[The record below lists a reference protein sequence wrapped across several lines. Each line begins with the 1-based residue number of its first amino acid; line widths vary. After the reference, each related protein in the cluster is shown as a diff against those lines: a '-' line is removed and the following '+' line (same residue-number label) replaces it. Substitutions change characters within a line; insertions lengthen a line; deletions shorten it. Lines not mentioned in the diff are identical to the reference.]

1 MKLLIDCDYI
11 VYKCCAAAETEMDFG
26 DDVIVVTSQFSE
38 AMKCVERELKKVK
51 NVFPFYEDIILFF
64 TSPNNFRKKISP
76 EYKGHRNRKKPCG
89 FKRVINELK
98 KITKL

>member
-38 AMKCVERELKKVK
+38 AYKCVERELKKVK
-51 NVFPFYEDIILFF
+51 TYFLSMK
-64 TSPNNFRKKISP
+64 T
-76 EYKGHRNRKKPCG
+76 
-89 FKRVINELK
+89 
-98 KITKL
+98 